1 MTWLD
6 WLGAGSCFL
15 VAVAFLTW
23 CVVKLPDALGLGE
36 YRADLARKQAALDAR
51 YADLNRPRSPM
62 ELYLEG
68 GGDLSNPRVA
78 ALLTEAERGWNRH
91 HGDNDN

>member
-1 MTWLD
+1 MTWLG
-6 WLGAGSCFL
+6 WLGVVGLAL

-23 CVVKLPDALGLGE
+23 AAVQLTDALGLGE

-51 YADLNRPRSPM
+51 YADRNRPRSPM

-78 ALLTEAERGWNRH
+78 ALLGEAERGWNRH
-91 HGDNDN
+91 HNEPTA